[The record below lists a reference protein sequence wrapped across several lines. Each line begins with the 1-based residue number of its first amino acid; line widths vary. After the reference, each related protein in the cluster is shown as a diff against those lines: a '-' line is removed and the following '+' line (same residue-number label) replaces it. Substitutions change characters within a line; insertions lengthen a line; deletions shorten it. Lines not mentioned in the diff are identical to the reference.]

1 MTEEQYN
8 TALICL
14 NGHMINEMAD
24 SYPDFDADF
33 CDKCRAS
40 TIRACPNCK
49 TKIRGQYA
57 DSMSP
62 RPLPVPS
69 FCHGCGKPYPWTD
82 ARLEAAHDLAGE
94 LENIS
99 ESEKEILKTSLDD
112 MVRDSPRTT
121 LAITRFK
128 KIMVKAGKGGADALR
143 NLLVDI
149 LSEAVRKQIWP

>member
-1 MTEEQYN
+1 MTEERYD

-14 NGHMINEMAD
+14 NGHMINEEAD
-24 SYPDFDADF
+24 SYPVFDADF
-33 CDKCRAS
+33 CDKCGAS

-49 TKIRGQYA
+49 TKIRGQYTG
-57 DSMSP
+57 SMSA

-82 ARLEAAHDLAGE
+82 ARLEAVHDLAGE

-99 ESEKEILKTSLDD
+99 ENEKEILKTSLDD
-112 MVRDSPRTT
+112 MVRESPRTT

-128 KIMVKAGKGGADALR
+128 KIMVKAGKGGADSLR